1 MEFCEYF
8 VFYYKMISFVFQIQ
22 FNYVPEPSL
31 PKLTDDLPQPQLLE
45 QLLVTDL
52 IGAPLSLL
60 QEFAT
65 GNQLILY
72 YLINSRC
79 TGRIYIPITDI

>member
-1 MEFCEYF
+1 
-8 VFYYKMISFVFQIQ
+8 MISFVFQIQ